1 MKDVNTRTCFMVLSP
16 LEAAQF
22 AVSSL
27 IPTSVEIGISLL
39 IPAYIRAANIQSLR
53 RKMS

>member
-1 MKDVNTRTCFMVLSP
+1 MKDVNTRTWFMVLSP

-27 IPTSVEIGISLL
+27 IPNSVEIGIFLS
-39 IPAYIRAANIQSLR
+39 IPAYIRAANIQRLS
-53 RKMS
+53 RKTS